1 MADYRG
7 VSYLGCF
14 LAGAVVGGMVAL
26 ILAPMSGAETR
37 KYVSR
42 KAENGKDFLV
52 GKGKD
57 LRKQA
62 EGAFEKGKGMASRLA
77 H

>member
-1 MADYRG
+1 MAECRG

-14 LAGAVVGGMVAL
+14 LGGVAVGGLVAL
-26 ILAPMSGAETR
+26 MFAPTSGAETR

-42 KAENGKDFLV
+42 RAEDGKDYLV

>member
-1 MADYRG
+1 
-7 VSYLGCF
+7 
-14 LAGAVVGGMVAL
+14 LAGAAVGGLVAL
-26 ILAPMSGAETR
+26 IFAPTSGAETR

-42 KAENGKDFLV
+42 RAEDGKDFLV

-62 EGAFEKGKGMASRLA
+62 EGAFEKGKGMASRLG

>member
-7 VSYLGCF
+7 ISYLGCF
-14 LAGAVVGGMVAL
+14 LAGAAVGGLVAL
-26 ILAPMSGAETR
+26 MFAPTSGAETR

-42 KAENGKDFLV
+42 RAEDGKDYLV

-62 EGAFEKGKGMASRLA
+62 EGAFEKGRGLASRLA

>member
-7 VSYLGCF
+7 LSYFGF
-14 LAGAVVGGMVAL
+14 FAAGVVVGGLVAL
-26 ILAPMSGAETR
+26 MLAPTSGTETR

-42 KAENGKDFLV
+42 KAEDGRDYLLT
-52 GKGKD
+52 KGKD

-62 EGAFEKGKGMASRLA
+62 EDAFEKGKGMASRLA

>member
-7 VSYLGCF
+7 VSYFGCF
-14 LAGAVVGGMVAL
+14 LGGVAVGGLVAL
-26 ILAPMSGAETR
+26 MFAPTSGAETR

-42 KAENGKDFLV
+42 RAEDGKDYLV

>member
-1 MADYRG
+1 MADCRG
-7 VSYLGCF
+7 ISYLGCF
-14 LAGAVVGGMVAL
+14 LAGAAVGGLVAL
-26 ILAPMSGAETR
+26 MLAPTSGAETR

-42 KAENGKDFLV
+42 RAEDGKDFLV
-52 GKGKD
+52 GKGRD

>member
-1 MADYRG
+1 MADYKG
-7 VSYLGCF
+7 ISYVGFF
-14 LAGAVVGGMVAL
+14 LAGAVVGGLVAL
-26 ILAPMSGAETR
+26 MFAPTSGAEAR
-37 KYVSR
+37 KYISR
-42 KAENGKDFLV
+42 RAEDGKDFLV

-62 EGAFEKGKGMASRLA
+62 EGAFEKGKGLASRFA